1 MSQVLEPISIVI
13 PVKNRGK
20 LLPDLIKN
28 LKNLNYPHYEIIIVD
43 DGSTDNTK
51 DLLKKYK
58 IKAILLKKSV
68 GSAKARNIGIKLA
81 KYKVIALTDSDCFV
95 SKNWLISLV
104 PFLNKFDIV
113 GGKVLFCDKSERR
126 LNPFNQNYEVI
137 IDKESSINFLNT
149 SNMLFKKKVWNLT
162 GGFLN
167 YRIEDLEFS
176 WRSLKKGFKLIYV
189 PKGLV
194 IHYGTRN
201 PFQNI
206 KKYFQYG
213 KAYSEIV
220 SIHKMEFIYKSQPIF
235 NSKSVRDY
243 VPIIIYSHILFLTFF
258 IGSFFLFNKI
268 FGFSLLNVVS
278 FLFIYLLFR
287 FIIKIDIIYKLYKFS
302 ISFSIIFYTLIY
314 VLKRGRV
321 SRKINK
327 ANQL

>member
-13 PVKNRGK
+13 PVKNRGD
-20 LLPDLIKN
+20 LLPNLIKN
-28 LKNLNYPHYEIIIVD
+28 LTNLNYPQYEIIIVD

-58 IKAILLKKSV
+58 IKSILLKKSV

-81 KYKVIALTDSDCFV
+81 KHKIIALTDSDCFV
-95 SKNWLISLV
+95 SKNWLINLV

-113 GGKVLFCDKSERR
+113 GGKVLFCDKSERK
-126 LNPFNQNYEVI
+126 LNPFNQNYEVVI
-137 IDKESSINFLNT
+137 GRESSINFLNT
-149 SNMLFKKKVWNLT
+149 CNMLLKKEVWNLT

-194 IHYGTRN
+194 IHYGKRN

-220 SIHKMEFIYKSQPIF
+220 SIHKMEFIYKSEPIF
-235 NSKSVRDY
+235 SSKSVRDY
-243 VPIIIYSHILFLTFF
+243 VPIIIYSNILFITSF
-258 IGSFFLFNKI
+258 ISSFFLFNKI
-268 FGFSLLNVVS
+268 FGFSILNILS
-278 FLFIYLLFR
+278 FLFVCLFFH
-287 FIIKIDIIYKLYKFS
+287 FIIRIDIIYK
-302 ISFSIIFYTLIY
+302 
-314 VLKRGRV
+314 
-321 SRKINK
+321 
-327 ANQL
+327 